1 MKKSILNYDY
11 IMNYITTNEGEKVPY
26 RWSHGADDMHL
37 GDGLII
43 YTLVQFFKFKTLVCL
58 GSGGGFIPRI
68 MTQARYDLSE
78 QGFYNDV
85 CMEWG
90 DNGSTYV
97 VDAMNGFNGETNW
110 EDEDSEEE
118 RLQEEARNLKED
130 KIRVLAEMENL
141 RKRFDR
147 EKIDSIKYGS
157 VNFARDILSPGDNL
171 ERALSAINQEEDH
184 PQSIKNL
191 IEGLKMVQ
199 KEFSS
204 ALEKNGISKINSMN
218 EKFNPN
224 LHQAMMEVERDDLD
238 EGIVVQEIQTGYMMH
253 DRLLRPAMVGVS
265 KKPKQNNT
273 ADSQDEKEPKNKD

>member
-1 MKKSILNYDY
+1 MSKEEKNDQEETKEQIEKEDIIENKDENLEEGNSTKNDEPQ
-11 IMNYITTNEGEKVPY
+11 NEVD
-26 RWSHGADDMHL
+26 GAE
-37 GDGLII
+37 
-43 YTLVQFFKFKTLVCL
+43 
-58 GSGGGFIPRI
+58 
-68 MTQARYDLSE
+68 E
-78 QGFYNDV
+78 Q
-85 CMEWG
+85 
-90 DNGSTYV
+90 
-97 VDAMNGFNGETNW
+97 
-110 EDEDSEEE
+110 SEEE
-118 RLQEEARNLKED
+118 RLQEEIRTLKED

-218 EKFNPN
+218 EKFDPN

-273 ADSQDEKEPKNKD
+273 LDSQDEKEPKNKD

>member
-1 MKKSILNYDY
+1 MNNKEKKDQQETKEKIDKEEIIENK
-11 IMNYITTNEGEKVPY
+11 NENLEESNSTKNDEPQVE
-26 RWSHGADDMHL
+26 AD
-37 GDGLII
+37 
-43 YTLVQFFKFKTLVCL
+43 
-58 GSGGGFIPRI
+58 
-68 MTQARYDLSE
+68 
-78 QGFYNDV
+78 
-85 CMEWG
+85 
-90 DNGSTYV
+90 STEEE
-97 VDAMNGFNGETNW
+97 NE
-110 EDEDSEEE
+110 ESEEE
-118 RLQEEARNLKED
+118 RLQEEVRTLKED

-218 EKFNPN
+218 EKFDPN

-265 KKPKQNNT
+265 KKPKENNT
-273 ADSQDEKEPKNKD
+273 SDSQDEKEPKNKD

>member
-1 MKKSILNYDY
+1 
-11 IMNYITTNEGEKVPY
+11 MNNKEKNDQQETKEKIETEDIIENKDENLEESDLTKNDEPQVEADSNEE
-26 RWSHGADDMHL
+26 
-37 GDGLII
+37 
-43 YTLVQFFKFKTLVCL
+43 
-58 GSGGGFIPRI
+58 
-68 MTQARYDLSE
+68 E
-78 QGFYNDV
+78 N
-85 CMEWG
+85 E
-90 DNGSTYV
+90 
-97 VDAMNGFNGETNW
+97 E
-110 EDEDSEEE
+110 SEEE
-118 RLQEEARNLKED
+118 RLQEEIRTLKED

-218 EKFNPN
+218 EKFDPN
-224 LHQAMMEVERDDLD
+224 LHQAMMEVEKDDLD

-273 ADSQDEKEPKNKD
+273 SDSQDEKEPKNKD

>member
-1 MKKSILNYDY
+1 MSKKEQNDQQETKEKIEKEEIIENKDENLEENNSTKNDEPQVEADS
-11 IMNYITTNEGEKVPY
+11 TEEENEE
-26 RWSHGADDMHL
+26 
-37 GDGLII
+37 
-43 YTLVQFFKFKTLVCL
+43 
-58 GSGGGFIPRI
+58 
-68 MTQARYDLSE
+68 
-78 QGFYNDV
+78 
-85 CMEWG
+85 
-90 DNGSTYV
+90 
-97 VDAMNGFNGETNW
+97 
-110 EDEDSEEE
+110 SEEE
-118 RLQEEARNLKED
+118 RLQEEIRTLKED

-218 EKFNPN
+218 EKFDPN

-273 ADSQDEKEPKNKD
+273 SDSQDEKEPKNKD

>member
-1 MKKSILNYDY
+1 MHNKEKNDQQETKEKIETEDIIENKHENLEESDLTKNDEPQVEADS
-11 IMNYITTNEGEKVPY
+11 TEEENEE
-26 RWSHGADDMHL
+26 
-37 GDGLII
+37 
-43 YTLVQFFKFKTLVCL
+43 
-58 GSGGGFIPRI
+58 
-68 MTQARYDLSE
+68 
-78 QGFYNDV
+78 
-85 CMEWG
+85 
-90 DNGSTYV
+90 
-97 VDAMNGFNGETNW
+97 
-110 EDEDSEEE
+110 SEEE
-118 RLQEEARNLKED
+118 RLQEEVRTLKED

-218 EKFNPN
+218 EKFDPN

-273 ADSQDEKEPKNKD
+273 SDSEDEKEPNNKD

>member
-1 MKKSILNYDY
+1 
-11 IMNYITTNEGEKVPY
+11 MNNKDKNDQQETKEKIEKEDLIEYKDENLEENNSTKNDEPQVEADSTEEENEE
-26 RWSHGADDMHL
+26 
-37 GDGLII
+37 
-43 YTLVQFFKFKTLVCL
+43 
-58 GSGGGFIPRI
+58 
-68 MTQARYDLSE
+68 
-78 QGFYNDV
+78 
-85 CMEWG
+85 
-90 DNGSTYV
+90 
-97 VDAMNGFNGETNW
+97 
-110 EDEDSEEE
+110 SEEE
-118 RLQEEARNLKED
+118 RLQEEVRTLKED

-157 VNFARDILSPGDNL
+157 VNFARDILSPGDIL
-171 ERALSAINQEEDH
+171 ERALSAINPEEDH

-218 EKFNPN
+218 EKFDPN

-273 ADSQDEKEPKNKD
+273 SDSQDEKEPKNKD

>member
-1 MKKSILNYDY
+1 MSKKEKSDQQETKEKIEKEEIIENKDENLEESNSTKNDE
-11 IMNYITTNEGEKVPY
+11 TQVEADSTEEENEE
-26 RWSHGADDMHL
+26 
-37 GDGLII
+37 
-43 YTLVQFFKFKTLVCL
+43 
-58 GSGGGFIPRI
+58 
-68 MTQARYDLSE
+68 
-78 QGFYNDV
+78 
-85 CMEWG
+85 
-90 DNGSTYV
+90 
-97 VDAMNGFNGETNW
+97 
-110 EDEDSEEE
+110 SEEE
-118 RLQEEARNLKED
+118 RLQEEVRTLKED

-218 EKFNPN
+218 EKFDPN

-265 KKPKQNNT
+265 KKPKQNNIL
-273 ADSQDEKEPKNKD
+273 DSQDEKEPKNKD